1 MKVALVTGASRGI
14 GQAISL
20 QLKEDGYRVLGTA
33 TTSSGIKSLKDK
45 GIEGLELDL
54 NSPNSKETFWQEIES
69 KEVNISILVNN
80 AGITRDN
87 IVLRMSDNEWQDI
100 MNVNLN
106 GAFYLTKKILKMML
120 KLKWGRVINI
130 TSTSA
135 SIGNKGQSNY
145 SAAKAGVEAFTK
157 SLAREVGKRN
167 ITINSIAPGFIN
179 DGMSK
184 PIYSNPE
191 ILSERSHSVP
201 IGRIGSANDI
211 ASLVNFIASDEA
223 SYIHGQHILV
233 DGGISKSLKLHLKR
247 KPPAR

>member
-14 GQAISL
+14 GQAIAL

-33 TTSSGIKSLKDK
+33 TTLSGKKNLQDQ

-54 NSPNSKETFWQEIES
+54 NSSNSKEKFWQDIES
-69 KEVNISILVNN
+69 KEANISVLVNN

-87 IVLRMSDNEWQDI
+87 IVLRMSDDEWQDI

-106 GAFYLTKKILKMML
+106 GTFYLTKKVLKMML

-135 SIGNKGQSNY
+135 SIGNRGQSNY

-167 ITINSIAPGFIN
+167 ITINSIAPGFISTDMTEQN
-179 DGMSK
+179 DKVNQEDLINEIPLGRFGK
-184 PIYSNPE
+184 PEE
-191 ILSERSHSVP
+191 IAHLASFLCSE
-201 IGRIGSANDI
+201 
-211 ASLVNFIASDEA
+211 EA
-223 SYIHGQHILV
+223 SYITGQIIHIN
-233 DGGISKSLKLHLKR
+233 GGLYMS
-247 KPPAR
+247 

>member
-14 GQAISL
+14 GQAIAL

-33 TTSSGIKSLKDK
+33 TTSSGKKNLEDQ

-54 NSPNSKETFWQEIES
+54 NSSNSKEKFWQDIES
-69 KEVNISILVNN
+69 KEANISVLVNN

-87 IVLRMSDNEWQDI
+87 IVLRMSDDEWQDI

-106 GAFYLTKKILKMML
+106 GTFYLTKKVLKMML

-167 ITINSIAPGFIN
+167 ITINSIAPGFISTDMTEQN
-179 DGMSK
+179 DKVNQEDLINEIPLGRFGK
-184 PIYSNPE
+184 PEE
-191 ILSERSHSVP
+191 IAHLASFLCSE
-201 IGRIGSANDI
+201 
-211 ASLVNFIASDEA
+211 EA
-223 SYIHGQHILV
+223 SYITGQIIHIN
-233 DGGISKSLKLHLKR
+233 GGLYMS
-247 KPPAR
+247 